1 MASVPDVP
9 NDEESFPCGDQQV
22 VRQHDQIVAVR
33 QIVAVQAAH
42 LEIEESS
49 LVLVQ
54 EISVLGAIEKH
65 RLVVPNYDK
74 NVCFLAI
81 IMG

>member
-22 VRQHDQIVAVR
+22 VRQHDQIVAVP
-33 QIVAVQAAH
+33 QAAH

>member
-22 VRQHDQIVAVR
+22 VRQHDQIVA
-33 QIVAVQAAH
+33 AQAAH

-81 IMG
+81 IIG

>member
-9 NDEESFPCGDQQV
+9 NDEESVPCGDQQV
-22 VRQHDQIVAVR
+22 VRQHD

>member
-22 VRQHDQIVAVR
+22 VRQHDQIV
-33 QIVAVQAAH
+33 AAH